1 MLITSDRHVTK
12 EFLQYLELKPQLIS
26 YRRKVKVKWK
36 WKSLTRLSVTP
47 WTIQSMEFSR
57 PEYWSGQPF
66 PPPGDLPNPGIA
78 PSSPTL
84 QVDSSP
90 AEPHGKPKNTGVG
103 NLFLFQQIFL
113 TQELNLGSCI
123 AGGVFTTELSGKPQ
137 TWVSVSIVKNTSSI
151 WSWNLNLLN
160 DRSGCLRI
168 LFVHNHI
175 LGQLGYL
182 AWWAP
187 RSYMCYIITS
197 FWVWVAP
204 ANMMGY
210 QFHDQVPSCDKEEK
224 EIADIVQISN

>member
-36 WKSLTRLSVTP
+36 WKSLTRLSVTHGLYSP
-47 WTIQSMEFSR
+47 WNSPGQNTGV
-57 PEYWSGQPF
+57 GQPF

-90 AEPHGKPKNTGVG
+90 AETHRKPKNTGVG

-113 TQELNLGSCI
+113 TQELILGSCI

-137 TWVSVSIVKNTSSI
+137 TWVSVSIVKNRSNI

-160 DRSGCLRI
+160 DRSRCLRI

-210 QFHDQVPSCDKEEK
+210 LFHDQIPSYDKEER
-224 EIADIVQISN
+224 EIADIVQICN